1 MGGHT
6 NAEQRDSVRGLLA
19 RLTASEVAAVGLE
32 ALRRWWRSR
41 QGDSLTFQLHGDFGR
56 HFVLVVGEQKQFA
69 VDAHSWKEPFL
80 YDQHEPW
87 MADVNEFLG
96 SLTRAGFVVPL
107 LHGANETG
115 GYPVQMRVTKAGAK
129 LLAAIGDDL
138 VLPDAPE
145 RARQRCPGLPD
156 SVFVHLLDA
165 RACIDHALARPAVV
179 LLGLAYETAI
189 EAVVQSLIERSVLG
203 EEVERHKAAK
213 RIAAVRQWLSS
224 RRDSEAKFAAI
235 AAWAFADDLRRRR
248 NDGSHTRPAYDF
260 TDHSEIHELFVSA
273 LRSLPAL
280 WSVTTFEP

>member
-6 NAEQRDSVRGLLA
+6 NAEQRKSVQGLLA
-19 RLTASEVAAVGLE
+19 GLSAGEVAAVGLE
-32 ALRRWWRSR
+32 ALRRWWRGR
-41 QGDSLTFQLHGDFGR
+41 PDDSLTFQLHGDFGR
-56 HFVLVVGEQKQFA
+56 QFVLVVGEQKQLT

-87 MADVNEFLG
+87 MADVNEFLW

-107 LHGANETG
+107 LHGAVETA
-115 GYPVQMRVTKAGAK
+115 GYPVQMRVTRAGAR
-129 LLAAIGDDL
+129 LLAATGDEL
-138 VLPDAPE
+138 VLPDGPE
-145 RARQRCPGLPD
+145 RARRRCPGLSD
-156 SVFVHLLDA
+156 SVFLHILDA

-189 EAVVQSLIERSVLG
+189 EEVVQKLIERSVLG
-203 EEVERHKAAK
+203 EDVERHKAAK
-213 RIAAVRQWLSS
+213 RIAAVRQWLNA

-260 TDHSEIHELFVSA
+260 TDDSEVHELFVSA

-280 WSVTTFEP
+280 WSVTTFDP